1 MSRNLSINL
10 YLTPFIVIF
19 MKNSIRTV
27 CVYSNPFP
35 VFKSYKLD
43 LQIMP
48 LISVHLRFTGSVDIV
63 GF

>member
-1 MSRNLSINL
+1 
-10 YLTPFIVIF
+10 